1 MSSVEAPSD
10 QQYLDVLKGRW
21 DGWNEWM
28 VDGPTMYW
36 WHVWHFHFT
45 SQTFKTAHVL
55 TDTLTYSV
63 CFCKVYVEI
72 LKTLHPY
79 LKFHTVIKGN
89 RMDGSD
95 CIIVVHGTWEE
106 VKINLWVQFRPSG
119 ASKEIT
125 SVMEN
130 GKRWNKLCIMDGHNE
145 ECQSTC
151 PLLVPV
157 RGTIPMNIPGHV
169 GRCFFSK
176 LWRKISKYC
185 KIVGVGRTIL
195 DNPLSYCK
203 VESLMGPYISGEN
216 C

>member
-10 QQYLDVLKGRW
+10 QQYLDVHKGRW
-21 DGWNEWM
+21 DGWNKSM

-89 RMDGSD
+89 RTDGSD
-95 CIIVVHGTWEE
+95 CIIVGQRKIYGTWEE

-145 ECQSTC
+145 EWQSKC
-151 PLLVPV
+151 PLFGAGSGHHTHEHSWT
-157 RGTIPMNIPGHV
+157 RGPMLLLLSFGEKYQNIA
-169 GRCFFSK
+169 R
-176 LWRKISKYC
+176 
-185 KIVGVGRTIL
+185 
-195 DNPLSYCK
+195 
-203 VESLMGPYISGEN
+203 
-216 C
+216 